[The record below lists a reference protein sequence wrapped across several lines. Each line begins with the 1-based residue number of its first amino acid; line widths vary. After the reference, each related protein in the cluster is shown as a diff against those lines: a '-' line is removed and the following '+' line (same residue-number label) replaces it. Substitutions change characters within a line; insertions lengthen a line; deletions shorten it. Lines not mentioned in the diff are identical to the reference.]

1 MVDVRTDRPT
11 YVAEPPVI
19 VDPQVEAWQ
28 KNPNM
33 PWTLSPEFLQKK
45 NPQVTVEPRAGQI
58 YGGHVVSQS
67 VYTEKFT
74 PVKENAL
81 VPLRIRVET
90 NDGNAIEGVSF
101 FTSGV
106 VLDAPTEDNEM
117 PNTNMVGRI
126 DMKLYDGI
134 PFNGVSGTTGWEITS
149 SGRKWRTDLV
159 PISVIGLFDKAS
171 TVVLKPESGTYR
183 VESGLQ

>member
-1 MVDVRTDRPT
+1 MVHIRTDIPT
-11 YVAEPPVI
+11 YVAEPPATM
-19 VDPQVEAWQ
+19 DPQVEAWQ
-28 KNPNM
+28 KNQNI
-33 PWTLSPEFLQKK
+33 PWILSPEFLQRKH
-45 NPQVTVEPRAGQI
+45 PTGIVAPRAGQI
-58 YGGHVVSQS
+58 HGGHVVSKN
-67 VYTEKFT
+67 VYSEKFI

-90 NDGNAIEGVSF
+90 NDGNVIEDMSF

-106 VLDAPTEDNEM
+106 VLNAPTEDNEM
-117 PNTNMVGRI
+117 PNTNKVGRI

-183 VESGLQ
+183 VEPGLH